1 VQVRRKFP
9 GPIGILCLAAGLT
22 ACGQT
27 GSNYQPIVDGPL
39 GYTYSSDL
47 SQCRQLAETH
57 ALMNDDTQMAALGG
71 AAIGGV
77 MGALEADGDD
87 VAGSAAVG
95 ALVGGAV
102 GAGEGAMEAQSKR
115 KQIVFNCMAG
125 RGHRVVG

>member
-1 VQVRRKFP
+1 MQVYGKLL
-9 GPIGILCLAAGLT
+9 GPIGILCLAASLA

-39 GYTYSSDL
+39 GYTFNSDL

-57 ALMNDDTQMAALGG
+57 ALMNDDAQMAALGG
-71 AAIGGV
+71 AAIGGFI
-77 MGALEADGDD
+77 GALEADGDD
-87 VAGSAAVG
+87 VAGSAAIG
-95 ALVGGAV
+95 ALVGGAM

-115 KQIVFNCMAG
+115 KQIVMNCMAG